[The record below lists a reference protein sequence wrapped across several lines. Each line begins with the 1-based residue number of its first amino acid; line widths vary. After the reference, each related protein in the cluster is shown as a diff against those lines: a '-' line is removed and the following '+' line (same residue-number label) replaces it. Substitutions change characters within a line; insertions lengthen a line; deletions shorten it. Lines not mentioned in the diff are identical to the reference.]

1 MLMTATQAAGY
12 MIQRYDLEDA
22 ASILQNEGLVLL
34 PTDTLWSIAC
44 LADDPVAIERMRRI
58 IPPNKVQPYEVL
70 FNSLDMLKRYS
81 PRLHPRLETLL
92 VYHSRPLSIL
102 TDAVEGL
109 NHPLITAHGQMSARI
124 ANDSYC
130 RNLIRLVKKPL
141 LITSAHFPKSPYPSH
156 FGRVRSDIIE
166 GVDYVAKYRIKYS
179 RLNIN
184 QEKPTVLVKIN
195 AQKEFEFLRE

>member
-1 MLMTATQAAGY
+1 MTATQAASY

-22 ASILQNEGLVLL
+22 ASILKNEGLVLL
-34 PTDTLWSIAC
+34 PTDTLWSVAC

-58 IPPNKVQPYEVL
+58 IPPSKVQPYEVL
-70 FNSLDMLKRYS
+70 FNSLDMLKAYS

-92 VYHSRPLSIL
+92 IYHSRPLSII
-102 TDAVEGL
+102 TEAAENL
-109 NHPLITAHGQMSARI
+109 NHPLVTTARGQMMARI

-130 RNLIRLVKKPL
+130 RNLIRILKKPL
-141 LITSAHFPKSPYPSH
+141 LITSAYFPQSPYPSH
-156 FGRVRSDIIE
+156 FGKVRSDIIE

-195 AQKEFEFLRE
+195 AQREFEFLRE